1 MFYNKRQYATHTLLV
16 QESSLKGISAAG
28 VEDKP
33 KKVTNKFVVLRLESR
48 RVSEH
53 NGNHATEH
61 ITS

>member
-16 QESSLKGISAAG
+16 QESSLKEISAAG

-53 NGNHATEH
+53 NGNHATE
-61 ITS
+61 